1 MENRV
6 KKKVLVVDD
15 DVLSLK
21 ISRARLESAGYD
33 VITSER
39 AIGTLLIII
48 REKPDVILLDLN
60 MPEIGGENFI
70 QIMQDQ
76 FESKSVPVIFHSSI
90 DMESLRQ
97 KALQHGALGGISK
110 TNNDQL
116 FIMQFERLFSRIG
129 RS

>member
-70 QIMQDQ
+70 LPSNSKKIQDRPIRL
-76 FESKSVPVIFHSSI
+76 KSLSNCMINNW
-90 DMESLRQ
+90 SLFVLLMPP
-97 KALQHGALGGISK
+97 KAPC
-110 TNNDQL
+110 
-116 FIMQFERLFSRIG
+116 
-129 RS
+129 